1 MAILGRPPGRP
12 SIANLGKGF
21 TFGLLIIQSNS
32 LNMPYP
38 VLPPPPPAIVTP
50 VSPCLFTSSAIAPSV
65 DDSATDLSGQIHPTP
80 PETLV
85 TEPDYGVSSAALLGP
100 PLEISSPLKRVEPP
114 VSVAAKELEQSET
127 PITEPSAKQLPDL
140 ESPTEKNPETEAIET
155 LSIGLRWT
163 LRNAAALQETASPGE
178 SASVSET
185 SPQTRDLYPEEVET
199 AELPVTRAQE
209 TDPEAGERVAEVP
222 ATSGENRTP
231 PTIAPAD
238 TVELKADRQEF
249 DNERQIVTGEGNARM
264 RGRGAA
270 IDGER
275 LQINLESQ
283 VAIAEG
289 EAVYVKGQQ
298 VLQGDR
304 IEYDLVQN
312 RGGIDGAKGDIFTP
326 TTADDFSPGLPTD
339 VSATALQQQDIM
351 DRLRAGEPPRRITPA
366 GGITFGGGR
375 GSLPTTGGTIDR
387 FRFEADRLNFNDL
400 GWEGTNVRMTN
411 DPFSPPELELRSPRA
426 TFRPISPLQDEI
438 FAKNPRLVFD
448 DRISIP
454 LLRERVIL
462 DRSDQDPSLIRFG
475 YDQEDR
481 GGVYAETTVIPL
493 GGSGPV
499 QINLIPQYYIQRTL
513 LDGIGKP
520 SRLFGLKARLGANPT
535 PTTSIVGEAR
545 FTDFDF
551 NDEEENL
558 RGTLRVR
565 QMVGTHAVSGEYN
578 YRDRL
583 FNGSLGYQT
592 VHQNVGLV
600 VTSPA
605 ISLGGTG
612 INLSYQASAQ
622 YIDADSDRPQLLP
635 LVRDNNRIDS
645 SRFQASAAV
654 SRGFLLWQGKALPRT
669 RTEGLRYTPAPVVP
683 YVRLFGGLTGVA
695 SIYGSD
701 DTQNALTGSIG
712 IQGQFG
718 HFSRRWLDY
727 TGFNVSLSRIWKDGE
742 SPFLFDRIADSK
754 VLTAGV
760 TQQVYGPFRVGVQSS
775 FNLDTGERISTDLSM
790 EYSRRTYGVNLR
802 FSPERQVGSLSL
814 QLNNFSWFGSGNRFS
829 PVGDR

>member
-185 SPQTRDLYPEEVET
+185 EPQTRDLYPEEVET

>member
-1 MAILGRPPGRP
+1 
-12 SIANLGKGF
+12 
-21 TFGLLIIQSNS
+21 
-32 LNMPYP
+32 MPYP
-38 VLPPPPPAIVTP
+38 VQPPQPPAIVAP
-50 VSPCLFTSSAIAPSV
+50 VSPERINSEAIAASV
-65 DDSATDLSGQIHPTP
+65 DDSATELAGQIHPTP

-85 TEPDYGVSSAALLGP
+85 TEPEYGVSSAALLGP
-100 PLEISSPLKRVEPP
+100 PLEISSPLKRVESPE
-114 VSVAAKELEQSET
+114 SVASKELEQSET
-127 PITEPSAKQLPDL
+127 SITEPSAKQLPDL
-140 ESPTEKNPETEAIET
+140 ESPAEKNPETEAIET

-163 LRNAAALQETASPGE
+163 LRNAAAFQETSFPGE
-178 SASVSET
+178 SASVTEPEE
-185 SPQTRDLYPEEVET
+185 PQTRDLYPEDVET
-199 AELPVTRAQE
+199 AELPGTIPEETSETEETSELPVTTAEE
-209 TDPEAGERVAEVP
+209 TDPESGETDSEPAEIGEEVP
-222 ATSGENRTP
+222 TDGENATP

-238 TVELKADRQEF
+238 TLELKADRQEF

-270 IDGER
+270 IDAER

-289 EAVYVKGQQ
+289 EAVYAKGQQ

-326 TTADDFSPGLPTD
+326 TTAEDFSPNLPTD
-339 VSATALQQQDIM
+339 VSAAALQQQNIM

-438 FAKNPRLVFD
+438 FAKSPRLVFD

-454 LLRERVIL
+454 LFRERIIL
-462 DRSDQDPSLIRFG
+462 DRSDQDPSLVRFG

-493 GGSGPV
+493 GGRGPV
-499 QINLIPQYYIQRTL
+499 QVNLIPQYYIQRTL
-513 LDGIGKP
+513 TDGIGTP
-520 SRLFGLKARLGANPT
+520 SRLFGLKARLAANPT

-592 VHQNVGLV
+592 VHQNVGV
-600 VTSPA
+600 VVSSPV
-605 ISLGGTG
+605 ITLGGTG

-622 YIDADSDRPQLLP
+622 YINADSDRPDLLP
-635 LVRDNNRIDS
+635 LVRDNNRLDS

-654 SRGFLLWQGKALPRT
+654 SRGFLIWQGKALPRT

-760 TQQVYGPFRVGVQSS
+760 TQQVFGPFRVGVQSS

-790 EYSRRTYGVNLR
+790 EYSRRTYNVNLR

>member
-1 MAILGRPPGRP
+1 
-12 SIANLGKGF
+12 
-21 TFGLLIIQSNS
+21 
-32 LNMPYP
+32 MPYP
-38 VLPPPPPAIVTP
+38 VLPPSPPAIVTP
-50 VSPCLFTSSAIAPSV
+50 VSPESINSEAIAASV
-65 DDSATDLSGQIHPTP
+65 DDSAANLSGQIQPTP
-80 PETLV
+80 PETLI
-85 TEPDYGVSSAALLGP
+85 TEPEYGVSSAALLGP
-100 PLEISSPLKRVEPP
+100 PLEISSPLKRVEAP
-114 VSVAAKELEQSET
+114 VNAATKELEHSET
-127 PITEPSAKQLPDL
+127 PITPPETKQLPNL
-140 ESPTEKNPETEAIET
+140 ESPGEKTPESEASKT

-163 LRNAAALQETASPGE
+163 LRNTAAFQEPASPGE
-178 SASVSET
+178 SASVTEPE
-185 SPQTRDLYPEEVET
+185 PQTRDLYPDEAET
-199 AELPVTRAQE
+199 VKRPVTPDGETQETVEPPVTTAQE
-209 TDPEAGERVAEVP
+209 TDPEAPEIVVQVP
-222 ATSGENRTP
+222 QPAGQNATP

-238 TVELKADRQEF
+238 TLEIKADRQEF

-270 IDGER
+270 IDAER
-275 LQINLESQ
+275 LQVNLESQ

-289 EAVYVKGQQ
+289 DAVYAKGQQ

-326 TTADDFSPGLPTD
+326 TTAEDFSPTLPTD
-339 VSATALQQQDIM
+339 VSAAALQQQDIM

-366 GGITFGGGR
+366 GAVTFGGGR
-375 GSLPTTGGTIDR
+375 GSLPTAGGTIDR

-438 FAKNPRLVFD
+438 FAKSPRLVFD

-513 LDGIGKP
+513 TDGIGNP
-520 SRLFGLKARLGANPT
+520 SRLFGLKARFGANPT

-592 VHQNVGLV
+592 VHQNVGVV
-600 VTSPA
+600 VTSPV
-605 ISLGGTG
+605 INLGATG

-622 YIDADSDRPQLLP
+622 YINADSDRIDLLP
-635 LVRDNNRIDS
+635 LVRTNNRIDS
-645 SRFQASAAV
+645 SRFQASAAL

-727 TGFNVSLSRIWKDGE
+727 TGFNVSLSRIWKDGD

-754 VLTAGV
+754 VLTAGL

-790 EYSRRTYGVNLR
+790 EYSRRTYAVNLR
-802 FSPERQVGSLSL
+802 FSPERQVGSVSL
-814 QLNNFSWFGSGNRFS
+814 QLNNFSWFGSGNQFS

>member
-1 MAILGRPPGRP
+1 
-12 SIANLGKGF
+12 
-21 TFGLLIIQSNS
+21 
-32 LNMPYP
+32 MPYP
-38 VLPPPPPAIVTP
+38 VLPPSPPALVTP
-50 VSPCLFTSSAIAPSV
+50 ASPQSINAEAIAASV
-65 DDSATDLSGQIHPTP
+65 DDSAADLSAQIRPTP
-80 PETLV
+80 PETLR
-85 TEPDYGVSSAALLGP
+85 TEPEYGVSSAALLGP

-114 VSVAAKELEQSET
+114 VNEATKELEPSET
-127 PITEPSAKQLPDL
+127 PITPPETKQLPTL
-140 ESPTEKNPETEAIET
+140 ESPEEKNAESEAMQT

-163 LRNAAALQETASPGE
+163 LRNTAALQETASRRE
-178 SASVSET
+178 SASVRESE
-185 SPQTRDLYPEEVET
+185 PETRDLYPEEVDT
-199 AELPVTRAQE
+199 AELPETTGEETAQTPELSQTTGEE
-209 TDPEAGERVAEVP
+209 TDPQPAEIVVEVP
-222 ATSGENRTP
+222 TPSRENATP
-231 PTIAPAD
+231 PTIAPAN
-238 TVELKADRQEF
+238 TVEIKADRQEF

-270 IDGER
+270 IDAER
-275 LQINLESQ
+275 LQVNLESQ

-289 EAVYVKGQQ
+289 DAVYAKGQQ

-326 TTADDFSPGLPTD
+326 TTAEDFSPTLPTD
-339 VSATALQQQDIM
+339 VSAAALQQQDIM

-366 GGITFGGGR
+366 GAVTFGGGG
-375 GSLPTTGGTIDR
+375 GSLPTTAGTIDR

-438 FAKNPRLVFD
+438 FAKSPRLVFD

-481 GGVYAETTVIPL
+481 GGVFAETTVIPL

-499 QINLIPQYYIQRTL
+499 QINLIPQYYIQRSLT
-513 LDGIGKP
+513 DGIGNP
-520 SRLFGLKARLGANPT
+520 SRLFGLKARFGANPT

-551 NDEEENL
+551 NDQEENL

-600 VTSPA
+600 VTSPM
-605 ISLGGTG
+605 ITLGGTG

-622 YIDADSDRPQLLP
+622 YINADSDRPDLLP
-635 LVRDNNRIDS
+635 LIRENNRIDS

-790 EYSRRTYGVNLR
+790 EYSRRTYAVNLR
-802 FSPERQVGSLSL
+802 FSPERQVGSMSL
-814 QLNNFSWFGSGNRFS
+814 QLNNFSWFGSGNQFS
-829 PVGDR
+829 PMGDR

>member
-1 MAILGRPPGRP
+1 
-12 SIANLGKGF
+12 
-21 TFGLLIIQSNS
+21 
-32 LNMPYP
+32 MPYP

-50 VSPCLFTSSAIAPSV
+50 VSPESINSEAIAPSL
-65 DDSATDLSGQIHPTP
+65 DDSPTDLAEQIHPTP

-85 TEPDYGVSSAALLGP
+85 TEPEYGVSSAALLGP
-100 PLEISSPLKRVEPP
+100 PLEISSPLRRVEPS
-114 VSVAAKELEQSET
+114 VSVATKELEQSET
-127 PITEPSAKQLPDL
+127 PITEPSGKQLPGL
-140 ESPTEKNPETEAIET
+140 ESPAEKTAESEAIET

-163 LRNAAALQETASPGE
+163 LRNASALQETASPGE
-178 SASVSET
+178 SASVTET
-185 SPQTRDLYPEEVET
+185 EPQTRDLYPDEVET
-199 AELPVTRAQE
+199 AELPVTTPEETAQSAE
-209 TDPEAGERVAEVP
+209 TDPEPAEIVAEVP
-222 ATSGENRTP
+222 TPAGENRTP

-238 TVELKADRQEF
+238 TVEIKADRQEF
-249 DNERQIVTGEGNARM
+249 DGERQIVTGEGNARM

-270 IDGER
+270 LDAER

-289 EAVYVKGQQ
+289 DAVYAKGQQ
-298 VLQGDR
+298 ILQGDR

-326 TTADDFSPGLPTD
+326 TTAEDFSPNLPTD
-339 VSATALQQQDIM
+339 VSAAALQQQDIM
-351 DRLRAGEPPRRITPA
+351 DRLRAGEPPRRVTA
-366 GGITFGGGR
+366 TGGITFGGGA
-375 GSLPTTGGTIDR
+375 GTLPTTGGTIDR

-400 GWEGTNVRMTN
+400 GWEGTNVRLTN
-411 DPFSPPELELRSPRA
+411 DPFSPPELELRSSRA

-448 DRISIP
+448 DRFSIP

-475 YDQEDR
+475 YDQQDR

-493 GGSGPV
+493 GGRGPV
-499 QINLIPQYYIQRTL
+499 QVNLIPQYYIQRTL
-513 LDGIGKP
+513 TDGIGNP
-520 SRLFGLKARLGANPT
+520 SRLVGLKARLRANPT

-600 VTSPA
+600 VTSPVIA
-605 ISLGGTG
+605 LGGTG

-622 YIDADSDRPQLLP
+622 YINADSDRPDLLS

-654 SRGFLLWQGKALPRT
+654 SRGFLLWQGQPLPRT

-683 YVRLFGGLTGVA
+683 YVQVFGGLTGVA

-742 SPFLFDRIADSK
+742 SPFLFDRIADAK

-775 FNLDTGERISTDLSM
+775 FNLDTQERISTDLSM

-814 QLNNFSWFGSGNRFS
+814 QLNNFSWLGSGNQFS

>member
-1 MAILGRPPGRP
+1 
-12 SIANLGKGF
+12 
-21 TFGLLIIQSNS
+21 
-32 LNMPYP
+32 MPYP

-185 SPQTRDLYPEEVET
+185 EPQTRDLYPEEVET

>member
-1 MAILGRPPGRP
+1 
-12 SIANLGKGF
+12 
-21 TFGLLIIQSNS
+21 
-32 LNMPYP
+32 MPYP
-38 VLPPPPPAIVTP
+38 VLPPPPPAIVAP
-50 VSPCLFTSSAIAPSV
+50 VSPENINAEAIAASV
-65 DDSATDLSGQIHPTP
+65 DDSATDLSGHIHPTP

-85 TEPDYGVSSAALLGP
+85 TEPEYGVSSAALLGP

-127 PITEPSAKQLPDL
+127 LITEAETKQLPDL
-140 ESPTEKNPETEAIET
+140 ESPGEKNPESEAITT

-163 LRNAAALQETASPGE
+163 LRNASAFSETAFPGE
-178 SASVSET
+178 SASVTESEE
-185 SPQTRDLYPEEVET
+185 PQTRDLYPEAVET
-199 AELPVTRAQE
+199 AQLPVTTAEE
-209 TDPEAGERVAEVP
+209 TDPEAAEIVVEVP
-222 ATSGENRTP
+222 TPSGQNAAP

-238 TVELKADRQEF
+238 TLEIKADRQEF

-270 IDGER
+270 LDAER

-289 EAVYVKGQQ
+289 DAVYAKGQQ

-326 TTADDFSPGLPTD
+326 TTAEDFSPTLPTD
-339 VSATALQQQDIM
+339 VSASALQQQDIM

-366 GGITFGGGR
+366 GGITFGGGA

-462 DRSDQDPSLIRFG
+462 DRSDQDPSLVRFG

-513 LDGIGKP
+513 TDGIGNP

-592 VHQNVGLV
+592 VHQNVGV
-600 VTSPA
+600 VVSSPIIA
-605 ISLGGTG
+605 LGGTG
-612 INLSYQASAQ
+612 FNLSYQASAQ
-622 YIDADSDRPQLLP
+622 YINADSDRPELLP

-695 SIYGSD
+695 SLYGSD

-814 QLNNFSWFGSGNRFS
+814 QLNNFSWFGSGNQFS
-829 PVGDR
+829 PMGDR

>member
-1 MAILGRPPGRP
+1 
-12 SIANLGKGF
+12 
-21 TFGLLIIQSNS
+21 
-32 LNMPYP
+32 MPYP

-50 VSPCLFTSSAIAPSV
+50 VSPESINSEAIAPSL
-65 DDSATDLSGQIHPTP
+65 DDSPTDLAEQIHPTP

-85 TEPDYGVSSAALLGP
+85 TEPEYGVSSAALLGP
-100 PLEISSPLKRVEPP
+100 PLEISSPLRRVEPP
-114 VSVAAKELEQSET
+114 VSVATKELAPSET
-127 PITEPSAKQLPDL
+127 PITEPETKQLPGVESSGENNIESEAL
-140 ESPTEKNPETEAIET
+140 EM
-155 LSIGLRWT
+155 LSIGLKWT
-163 LRNAAALQETASPGE
+163 LNAASAFPETASPGE
-178 SASVSET
+178 AVSGSVSGTENA
-185 SPQTRDLYPEEVET
+185 PQTRDLYPEGVAT
-199 AELPVTRAQE
+199 AELPQRT
-209 TDPEAGERVAEVP
+209 AGEPEEPAELPQRTAGETEEPDEESETNLEPAEMEGEVP
-222 ATSGENRTP
+222 APVGENRTP
-231 PTIAPAD
+231 PTIAPGD
-238 TVELKADRQEF
+238 TVEIKADRQEF
-249 DNERQIVTGEGNARM
+249 DGERQIVTGEGNARM

-270 IDGER
+270 LDAER

-289 EAVYVKGQQ
+289 DAVYAKGQQ

-312 RGGIDGAKGDIFTP
+312 RGGIDGARGDIFTP
-326 TTADDFSPGLPTD
+326 TTAEDFSPNLPTD
-339 VSATALQQQDIM
+339 VSAAALQQQDIM
-351 DRLRAGEPPRRITPA
+351 DRLRAGEPPRRVTGA
-366 GGITFGGGR
+366 GGITFGGGA
-375 GSLPTTGGTIDR
+375 GSLPTAGGTIDR

-411 DPFSPPELELRSPRA
+411 DPFSPPELELRSSRA

-448 DRISIP
+448 DRVSIP

-475 YDQEDR
+475 YDQQDR

-493 GGSGPV
+493 GGRGPV

-513 LDGIGKP
+513 TDGIGTP

-551 NDEEENL
+551 SDEEENL

-583 FNGSLGYQT
+583 FNGSLGFQT

-600 VTSPA
+600 VTSPV
-605 ISLGGTG
+605 IPLGGTG

-622 YIDADSDRPQLLP
+622 YINADSDRPDLLP

-654 SRGFLLWQGKALPRT
+654 SRGFLLWQGEPLPRT

-742 SPFLFDRIADSK
+742 SPFLFDRIADAK

-775 FNLDTGERISTDLSM
+775 FNLDTGDRISTDLSM

>member
-1 MAILGRPPGRP
+1 
-12 SIANLGKGF
+12 
-21 TFGLLIIQSNS
+21 
-32 LNMPYP
+32 MPYP
-38 VLPPPPPAIVTP
+38 VLPPTPPAIVTP
-50 VSPCLFTSSAIAPSV
+50 VAADSLNSGAIAASV
-65 DDSATDLSGQIHPTP
+65 DDSTPELSVPIHPTP
-80 PETLV
+80 PETLRA
-85 TEPDYGVSSAALLGP
+85 EPSLGVSSAALLGP
-100 PLEISSPLKRVEPP
+100 PLEITSPLKRVESP
-114 VSVAAKELEQSET
+114 VSGGTKKLENSSDNQ
-127 PITEPSAKQLPDL
+127 ITQAEPKQLPNL
-140 ESPTEKNPETEAIET
+140 ESPSSEMGSPSQKEPDSEASDA

-163 LRNAAALQETASPGE
+163 LRTASGLQETRSRAE
-178 SASVSET
+178 SVTGSE
-185 SPQTRDLYPEEVET
+185 PQTRDVYPPEAIAEGRPVVTSPETVPTPDVET
-199 AELPVTRAQE
+199 KPANGQPVTS
-209 TDPEAGERVAEVP
+209 PEPGAIRSQVP
-222 ATSGENRTP
+222 PPSQASANP

-238 TVELKADRQEF
+238 TLELKADRQEF

-270 IDGER
+270 IDAER

-283 VAIAEG
+283 VAIAQG
-289 EAVYVKGQQ
+289 DAVYAKGQQ

-326 TTADDFSPGLPTD
+326 TTAEDFSPTLPTD

-366 GGITFGGGR
+366 GGITFGGGA
-375 GSLPTTGGTIDR
+375 GGGPSLPSAAGTIDR

-426 TFRPISPLQDEI
+426 TFRPLSPLQDEI

-454 LLRERVIL
+454 LLRERIIL
-462 DRSDQDPSLIRFG
+462 DRSDQDPSLVRFG

-481 GGVYAETTVIPL
+481 GGVFAETTVIPL
-493 GGSGPV
+493 GTTGPV
-499 QINLIPQYYIQRTL
+499 QVNLIPQYYIQRTL
-513 LDGIGKP
+513 TDGISNP
-520 SRLFGLKARLGANPT
+520 SRLFGLKARLASNPT

-545 FTDFDF
+545 FNDFDF
-551 NDEEENL
+551 NDQEDSV
-558 RGTLRVR
+558 RATLRVR

-592 VHQNVGLV
+592 VHQNFGLLL
-600 VTSPA
+600 TSPG
-605 ISLGGTG
+605 ITLGATG

-622 YIDADSDRPQLLP
+622 YISADSDRPDLLP
-635 LVRDNNRIDS
+635 LVRTHNRIES
-645 SRFQASAAV
+645 SRFQASAAI
-654 SRGFLLWQGKALPRT
+654 SRGFLIWQGKALPRT
-669 RTEGLRYTPAPVVP
+669 PTEGLRYTPAPVVP
-683 YVRLFGGLTGVA
+683 YVRVFGGLTGVA
-695 SIYGSD
+695 SLYGSD

-712 IQGQFG
+712 VQGQFG

-727 TGFNVSLSRIWKDGE
+727 TGFNVSLSRIWQDGA

-760 TQQVYGPFRVGVQSS
+760 TQQIYGPFRFGVQSS
-775 FNLDTGERISTDLSM
+775 FNLDTGERISTDLSL

-802 FSPERQVGSLSL
+802 FSPEREVGSLSL
-814 QLNNFSWFGSGNRFS
+814 QLNNFNWSGGGNRFS
-829 PVGDR
+829 PTGDRSRN

>member
-1 MAILGRPPGRP
+1 
-12 SIANLGKGF
+12 
-21 TFGLLIIQSNS
+21 
-32 LNMPYP
+32 MPYP

-50 VSPCLFTSSAIAPSV
+50 VSPEHLNSEAIAASV
-65 DDSATDLSGQIHPTP
+65 DDSAADSSAQIHPTP

-85 TEPDYGVSSAALLGP
+85 TEPEYGVSSAALLGP
-100 PLEISSPLKRVEPP
+100 PLEISSPLKRVEGPGI
-114 VSVAAKELEQSET
+114 VAAKELEQSET
-127 PITEPSAKQLPDL
+127 PITEPSPKQLPNL
-140 ESPTEKNPETEAIET
+140 ESPPENNPESEASQT

-163 LRNAAALQETASPGE
+163 LRNAAALQDTASPGE
-178 SASVSET
+178 SASVTET
-185 SPQTRDLYPEEVET
+185 EPQTRDLYPEEVET
-199 AELPVTRAQE
+199 TEVPVTTAEETGETAETAEVQGTTAE
-209 TDPEAGERVAEVP
+209 GTDPEPAEIVAEVP
-222 ATSGENRTP
+222 ATSGENATP

-238 TVELKADRQEF
+238 TLELKADRQEF
-249 DNERQIVTGEGNARM
+249 DNGRQIVTGEGNARM

-270 IDGER
+270 IDAER

-289 EAVYVKGQQ
+289 DAVYAKGQQ

-326 TTADDFSPGLPTD
+326 TTAQDFSPTLPTD
-339 VSATALQQQDIM
+339 VSAAALQQQDIM

-366 GGITFGGGR
+366 GGVTFGGGG
-375 GSLPTTGGTIDR
+375 GSLPTAGGTIDR

-438 FAKNPRLVFD
+438 FAKNARLVFD

-513 LDGIGKP
+513 TDGISSP

-551 NDEEENL
+551 NDEEQNL

-565 QMVGTHAVSGEYN
+565 QMVGTHTVSGEYN

-592 VHQNVGLV
+592 VHQNFGLV
-600 VTSPA
+600 VTSPSIA
-605 ISLGGTG
+605 LGGTG

-622 YIDADSDRPQLLP
+622 YINADSDRPDLLP
-635 LVRDNNRIDS
+635 LVRNNNRLDS
-645 SRFQASAAV
+645 SRFQASAAL

-727 TGFNVSLSRIWKDGE
+727 TGFNVSLSRIWKDGD

-754 VLTAGV
+754 VLTAGI
-760 TQQVYGPFRVGVQSS
+760 TQQVYGPFRVGVQTS
-775 FNLDTGERISTDLSM
+775 FNLDTGERINTDLSM
-790 EYSRRTYGVNLR
+790 EYSRRTYAVNLR
-802 FSPERQVGSLSL
+802 FSPEREVGSVSL
-814 QLNNFSWFGSGNRFS
+814 QLNNFSWFGSGNQFS
-829 PVGDR
+829 PAGDR

>member
-1 MAILGRPPGRP
+1 
-12 SIANLGKGF
+12 
-21 TFGLLIIQSNS
+21 
-32 LNMPYP
+32 MPYP

-50 VSPCLFTSSAIAPSV
+50 VSPESINSEAIAPSV
-65 DDSATDLSGQIHPTP
+65 DNSTTDLSEQIHPTP

-85 TEPDYGVSSAALLGP
+85 TEPEYGVSSAALLGP

-127 PITEPSAKQLPDL
+127 PTTPPETKQLPGL
-140 ESPTEKNPETEAIET
+140 ESPTEKNTESEAIAT

-163 LRNAAALQETASPGE
+163 LRNAAAFQETASVEE
-178 SASVSET
+178 SVSVSET
-185 SPQTRDLYPEEVET
+185 EPQTRDLYPEEVET
-199 AELPVTRAQE
+199 AEIPVTTAEETAEIPVTTTEETADTEETAEIPVTTAAETQE
-209 TDPEAGERVAEVP
+209 TDPESAEIVAEVP
-222 ATSGENRTP
+222 ASSGENRTP

-238 TVELKADRQEF
+238 TLEIKADRQEF
-249 DNERQIVTGEGNARM
+249 DDERQIVTGEGNARM

-270 IDGER
+270 IDAER

-289 EAVYVKGQQ
+289 DAVYAKGQQ
-298 VLQGDR
+298 ILQGDR

-326 TTADDFSPGLPTD
+326 TTAEDFSPELPTD
-339 VSATALQQQDIM
+339 VSAAALQQQDIM

-366 GGITFGGGR
+366 GGITFGGG
-375 GSLPTTGGTIDR
+375 GGALPTGGGTIDR

-454 LLRERVIL
+454 LLRERIIL
-462 DRSDQDPSLIRFG
+462 DRSDQDPSLVRFG

-499 QINLIPQYYIQRTL
+499 QVNLIPQYYIQRTL
-513 LDGIGKP
+513 TDGIGNP
-520 SRLFGLKARLGANPT
+520 SQLFGLKARLAANPT

-600 VTSPA
+600 VTSPV
-605 ISLGGTG
+605 INLGVTG

-622 YIDADSDRPQLLP
+622 YINADSDRPDLLP

-645 SRFQASAAV
+645 NRFQASAAV

-727 TGFNVSLSRIWKDGE
+727 TGFNVSVSRIWKDGE

-802 FSPERQVGSLSL
+802 FNPELQVGSLSL
-814 QLNNFSWFGSGNRFS
+814 QLNNFNWFGGGNQFS
-829 PVGDR
+829 PMGDR

>member
-1 MAILGRPPGRP
+1 
-12 SIANLGKGF
+12 
-21 TFGLLIIQSNS
+21 
-32 LNMPYP
+32 MPYP
-38 VLPPPPPAIVTP
+38 VLPPPPPALVTN
-50 VSPCLFTSSAIAPSV
+50 VSPEPINSEAIAASV
-65 DDSATDLSGQIHPTP
+65 DDSAADLSVEIHPTP
-80 PETLV
+80 PETVV
-85 TEPDYGVSSAALLGP
+85 TEPEYGVSSAALLGP

-114 VSVAAKELEQSET
+114 VSVASKELEQSET

-140 ESPTEKNPETEAIET
+140 ESPTEKNPESEEIAT

-163 LRNAAALQETASPGE
+163 LRNAAALQDTSSPGE
-178 SASVSET
+178 SASVTET
-185 SPQTRDLYPEEVET
+185 EPQTRDLYPQEEET
-199 AELPVTRAQE
+199 AELPATTAEETDLESEE
-209 TDPEAGERVAEVP
+209 TDPEEAEIVVEVP
-222 ATSGENRTP
+222 PPAGQNATP

-275 LQINLESQ
+275 LQVNLESQ

-289 EAVYVKGQQ
+289 DAVYAKGQQ

-326 TTADDFSPGLPTD
+326 TTAEDFSPNLPTD
-339 VSATALQQQDIM
+339 VSAAALQQQDIM

-366 GGITFGGGR
+366 GGITFGGGG

-438 FAKNPRLVFD
+438 FAKSPRLVFD

-454 LLRERVIL
+454 LLRERIIL

-513 LDGIGKP
+513 TDGIGNP
-520 SRLFGLKARLGANPT
+520 SSLFGLKARLAANPT

-605 ISLGGTG
+605 IALGGTG

-622 YIDADSDRPQLLP
+622 YINADSDRPDLLP
-635 LVRDNNRIDS
+635 LVRNNNRLDS

-754 VLTAGV
+754 VLTAGI
-760 TQQVYGPFRVGVQSS
+760 TQQVYGPFRVGVQTS
-775 FNLDTGERISTDLSM
+775 FNLDTGERINTDLSM
-790 EYSRRTYGVNLR
+790 EYSRRTYAVNLR
-802 FSPERQVGSLSL
+802 FSPEREVGSVSL
-814 QLNNFSWFGSGNRFS
+814 QLNNFSWFGSGNQFS
-829 PVGDR
+829 PTGDR